1 MFIPS
6 LNDLAKVGDS
16 RYTLTI
22 LAAKRSRQLI
32 EGAKPLIK
40 TNSTKPVSIALEEIV
55 AGKVKYVRQS
65 NKEIKQVND
74 DVKE

>member
-1 MFIPS
+1 MYIPS

-16 RYTLTI
+16 RYTLAI

-32 EGAKPLIK
+32 EGSKPLIE